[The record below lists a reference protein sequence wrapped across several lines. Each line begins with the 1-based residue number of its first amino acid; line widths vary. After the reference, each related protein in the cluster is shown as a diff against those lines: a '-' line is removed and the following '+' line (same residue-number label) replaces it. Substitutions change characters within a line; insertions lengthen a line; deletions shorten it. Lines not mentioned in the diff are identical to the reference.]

1 VIKGNGRETLNPSE
15 SQEGKNVAE
24 KNVLASLKLWQKK
37 MCAKI
42 ENVLQT

>member
-1 VIKGNGRETLNPSE
+1 VIKGNGRETLNP